1 MDKTK
6 KQMLIMLV
14 VCWAFANLQV
24 LAHGTTPMGAV
35 VFCTIESALCS
46 LALYGILR
54 K

>member
-6 KQMLIMLV
+6 KQMLITLV

-46 LALYGILR
+46 IALYGILR